1 MECSDHVGR
10 RDLVDVL
17 PSTKAESIYR
27 RGDVT
32 QYGSLDGSSTSVP
45 EAGMLECMP
54 SCSVG
59 GCYVPELGLWSN
71 YWNALQREMVV
82 PRACLVYWIDDLLN
96 AILLD

>member
-1 MECSDHVGR
+1 
-10 RDLVDVL
+10 
-17 PSTKAESIYR
+17 
-27 RGDVT
+27 
-32 QYGSLDGSSTSVP
+32 
-45 EAGMLECMP
+45 MLECMP